1 MYFFKIFLIILG
13 SLSLIV
19 GIMGIVIPG
28 LPTTPFVLL
37 AASLYLRSS
46 DRLYAKLISNKFI
59 GPYIQ
64 KYSIKNGMTLNSKLF
79 SILIMWI
86 MIIISAVFFLE
97 TVHLILIVLL
107 MGMTGTLVM
116 GFIVPTVK
124 NE

>member
-13 SLSLIV
+13 SLSLII

-124 NE
+124 K

>member
-1 MYFFKIFLIILG
+1 LII
-13 SLSLIV
+13 

-124 NE
+124 NEW

>member
-13 SLSLIV
+13 SLSLII